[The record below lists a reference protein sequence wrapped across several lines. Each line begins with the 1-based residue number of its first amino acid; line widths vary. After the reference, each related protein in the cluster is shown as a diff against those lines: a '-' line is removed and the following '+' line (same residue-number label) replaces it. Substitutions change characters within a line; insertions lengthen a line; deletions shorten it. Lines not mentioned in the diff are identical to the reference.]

1 MVSLFAVRIRSSS
14 GAAAVHIVGE
24 RRHCFQIPD
33 CLPNLATTSK
43 MYPYAFQPFLH
54 LMELGMLS
62 LQLELLLDGVTHV
75 NKVCTSLLFFLSLF
89 WFHLSLAT
97 IVRFGLIPSNFKES
111 TGDTIGGF
119 GSTIALKRGSFKAS
133 RRKFMGT
140 IVARP
145 DIKNSLCT
153 TSSILFLFK
162 SIIQKERRVC
172 LLFVL

>member
-1 MVSLFAVRIRSSS
+1 MYFTRLFPVLVLILSVS
-14 GAAAVHIVGE
+14 GYH
-24 RRHCFQIPD
+24 
-33 CLPNLATTSK
+33 SK
-43 MYPYAFQPFLH
+43 IWINPM
-54 LMELGMLS
+54 
-62 LQLELLLDGVTHV
+62 
-75 NKVCTSLLFFLSLF
+75 
-89 WFHLSLAT
+89 
-97 IVRFGLIPSNFKES
+97 SNFKES

-162 SIIQKERRVC
+162 SIVQKERRVC